1 MSKMA
6 GAGKIAGKTAIVT
19 GGASG
24 IGAAIAA
31 ELSREGAK
39 VVVTDINEVDGLAV
53 ASALANGSFLR
64 HDVTSEGD
72 WKAIIAQ
79 VQRDHGGLDVLV
91 NNAGVM
97 PALKT
102 IEETSYDEWRRVMSV
117 NMDGVFLGVRCGIS
131 AMKERGGA
139 IVNISSIMGLVGE
152 AIVGAYSASKGGV
165 RLFTKSAALECAN
178 FGYPIRINSVHPGYI
193 DGGMFSTMADA
204 FGAEGLRERFA
215 AKIPI
220 GRLGRPEEIAKG
232 VLFLVS
238 DDASF
243 ALGSELVLDGG
254 YTAR

>member
-1 MSKMA
+1 MA
-6 GAGKIAGKTAIVT
+6 SAGKIAGKTAIVT

-39 VVVTDINEVDGLAV
+39 VFVTDINAAGGLAV
-53 ASALANGSFLR
+53 ASALTDGSFLG

-72 WKAIIAQ
+72 WKVIIDQ
-79 VQRDHGGLDVLV
+79 VLRDHGGLDILV

-102 IEETSYDEWRRVMSV
+102 IEETSYDEWKRVMSV
-117 NMDGVFLGVRCGIS
+117 NMDGVFLGVRYGIS

-178 FGYPIRINSVHPGYI
+178 LGYPIRINSVHPGYI
-193 DGGMFSTMADA
+193 DGGMFGAMADA

-215 AKIPI
+215 GKTPI
-220 GRLGRPEEIAKG
+220 GRLGKPEEIAKG

-243 ALGSELVLDGG
+243 AIGSELVLDGG